1 MQSLR
6 DTWLLFKHYLTMTMR
21 NPVMVI
27 VGLFQPIVQLLLFAP
42 LLEPIANTEG
52 FPEGGSIGV
61 FTPGLLVM
69 LGITGSLFVVFGFI
83 AELRAGVL
91 ERMRVTP
98 LSRLALVLGRLLRD
112 VVMLLLQATVLVG
125 VAWLMGLR
133 ADPAGVALSM
143 LIVVL
148 LGLLVSSCSYAVALI
163 LQDENAVAS
172 VLNFLILPI
181 LLLSGITLPLT
192 LAPNW
197 IQNVAGVNPFAYA
210 VDASRALFI
219 GQFSNP
225 AVWQGFVVMGVLAF
239 LGVFWAVRS
248 FRQGVA

>member
-6 DTWLLFKHYLTMTMR
+6 DTWLPFKHYLTITLR

-27 VGLFQPIVQLLLFAP
+27 VGLFQPVVQLLLFAP

-52 FPEGGSIGV
+52 FPEGGAIGV

-163 LQDENAVAS
+163 LQDENTVAS

-197 IQNVAGVNPFAYA
+197 IQNAAGVNPFAYA

-219 GQFSNP
+219 GQLGNP
-225 AVWQGFVVMGVLAF
+225 AVWQGFAVMGVLAF